1 MATYSRRIR
10 IAAPLEAVWA
20 FHGQIDGLEALTPGW
35 MGLRVE
41 GVVGPDGDA
50 APAELFEGS
59 EITMASRPFGVA
71 PESRWLSRIV
81 ARERDDGYRMF
92 RDDMLGGPFAVWV
105 HTHEFYGD
113 GEETVMIDTVEYEFP
128 AGPVGP
134 LIDRLAVVGFEPMFR
149 YRHRQTKALLE
160 GGSSPDWMPAV
171 DRDTP
176 EAAEDNT

>member
-134 LIDRLAVVGFEPMFR
+134 LIDRLASWPTDRSACCRRLRTDVSVP
-149 YRHRQTKALLE
+149 A
-160 GGSSPDWMPAV
+160 SPDKGPARRRFLSGL
-171 DRDTP
+171 DAGCRP
-176 EAAEDNT
+176 